1 MCLIWECR
9 RRWPSS
15 RMRWGRA
22 RQVRR
27 KTSLPVSMLAEHL
40 LCVFVFIFEKDQHNE
55 AENAQ

>member
-1 MCLIWECR
+1 
-9 RRWPSS
+9 
-15 RMRWGRA
+15 MRWGRA